1 MDRTIGQIRDILHGT
16 PRWNAGLHWYDFLL
30 AIEFHRDGT
39 GEMMYG
45 ENQGLRS
52 DIIFRYE
59 IAADMQIHFEFFDT
73 IDAFWLP
80 ERRKMFERTEGNA
93 LKTVAFHLLD
103 GPFVI
108 DEPYHQQRTYGY
120 LLRFASAP
128 FPEGEGPPD
137 ESLLDYYGWVR
148 DVSLVSIPPG
158 RVQQP
163 ARPPHMWPPAHTFS
177 FFLNPTFTAIATKE
191 VASALH
197 LTPEQITIKM
207 VHANYGLS
215 AIAADQGVLSDQL
228 YPIEQQAVSDM
239 LDAEMQ
245 AGYIRPEEATAWK
258 NLFWDN
264 PGKLDTVV
272 GSMFS
277 GLPVDIS
284 Y

>member
-1 MDRTIGQIRDILHGT
+1 MNRTIGQIRDILHGT

-30 AIEFHRDGT
+30 AIEFHQDGT

-52 DIIFRYE
+52 DIAFRYE

-80 ERRKMFERTEGNA
+80 YRGKMFERTEGDA

-108 DEPYHQQRTYGY
+108 DEPYHQQHTYRY
-120 LLRFASAP
+120 LLRFSSDP

-148 DVSLVSIPPG
+148 DVSRASKPPR

-163 ARPPHMWPPAHTFS
+163 ARQPHMWPSAHTFS
-177 FFLNPTFTAIATKE
+177 FFLNPTFTAIAIKE

-197 LTPEQITIKM
+197 LTPEQITRKM
-207 VHANYGLS
+207 VNANYGLS

-228 YPIEQQAVSDM
+228 NPIEQRAVSDM

>member
-1 MDRTIGQIRDILHGT
+1 MSRTIGQIRDILHGT

-30 AIEFHRDGT
+30 AIEFRRDGT

-45 ENQGLRS
+45 GGQALRS
-52 DIIFRYE
+52 DITFRYE
-59 IAADMQIHFEFFDT
+59 IAADMQIHFAFFG
-73 IDAFWLP
+73 LP
-80 ERRKMFERTEGNA
+80 PYPGKMFERTEERA

-108 DEPYHQQRTYGY
+108 DEPYHHQSTYRY
-120 LLRFASAP
+120 LLRFASDP

-137 ESLLDYYGWVR
+137 KSPPDKSLLDYYGRVR
-148 DVSLVSIPPG
+148 DVSPGSKPPR

-163 ARPPHMWPPAHTFS
+163 ARQPHRRPPADTFS
-177 FFLNPTFTAIATKE
+177 FFLNPTFTAIATQE

-197 LTPEQITIKM
+197 LTPEQITRKM
-207 VHANYGLS
+207 VNANYGLS
-215 AIAADQGVLSDQL
+215 AIAADQGILSDQL

-239 LDAEMQ
+239 LDAEIK

-277 GLPVDIS
+277 GWPVDIS

>member
-1 MDRTIGQIRDILHGT
+1 MSRTIGQIRDILHGT
-16 PRWNAGLHWYDFLL
+16 SRWKAGLYWYDFLL
-30 AIEFHRDGT
+30 AIEFHQDGT

-52 DIIFRYE
+52 DINFRYD
-59 IAADMQIHFEFFDT
+59 ITADMQIHFEFFDT

-80 ERRKMFERTEGNA
+80 YRGKMFERTEKNA
-93 LKTVAFHLLD
+93 LKTVAFQLLD

-108 DEPYHQQRTYGY
+108 DEPYHQQHTYRY
-120 LLRFASAP
+120 LLRFASDP
-128 FPEGEGPPD
+128 FPEGEGPAD
-137 ESLLDYYGWVR
+137 ASLLDYYGWMR
-148 DVSLVSIPPG
+148 DVSLGSKPPVG
-158 RVQQP
+158 VQRPVRQP
-163 ARPPHMWPPAHTFS
+163 HRWPPAHTFA
-177 FFLNPTFTAIATKE
+177 FFLNPTFTAIATQE

-207 VHANYGLS
+207 VKANYGLS
-215 AIAADQGVLSDQL
+215 AIAADQGIFYDQL
-228 YPIEQQAVSDM
+228 YPIEKKAVSAM
-239 LDAEMQ
+239 LDAEIK

-284 Y
+284 F